1 MPEAGLK
8 TMSGIT
14 ATFSRL
20 YVVPLTQL
28 DTASPESTAKL
39 VNI

>member
-1 MPEAGLK
+1 MPEAALK

-20 YVVPLTQL
+20 YVVPLAQL
-28 DTASPESTAKL
+28 DTASPENIGRL